1 MSDELRE
8 EFLKLLTV
16 DSESGDRRRK
26 GYNQAI
32 FDAEDGFAVW
42 TSTDLGMVM
51 DKFDQAVR
59 NLK

>member
-1 MSDELRE
+1 VSDELRE

-16 DSESGDRRRK
+16 DSESQDRRRK

-32 FDAEDGFAVW
+32 FDAERGYAIW
-42 TSTDLGMVM
+42 NGTDLSMVM